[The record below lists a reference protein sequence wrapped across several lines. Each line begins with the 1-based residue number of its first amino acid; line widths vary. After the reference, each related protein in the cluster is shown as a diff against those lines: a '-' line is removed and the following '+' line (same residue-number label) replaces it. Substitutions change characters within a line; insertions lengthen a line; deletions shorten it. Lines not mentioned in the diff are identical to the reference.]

1 MLTQDDLRQWYIV
14 DGLSLR
20 QVAEKA
26 GVSDGTVRYY
36 MRRYGIPRR
45 TKSEALSGDRNPM
58 YGKVKSVEAR
68 RKTSDTLA
76 RTNADP
82 AVRARRRAAVAGDRN
97 PMYGRTHTP
106 EVCRASGER
115 LAKLWLDP
123 VFREVVAETHQRPDV
138 RQAISERAKQRT
150 GERNSFFG
158 KTHTEATKQKIS
170 RANHGRFQGENG
182 SNWQGG
188 KTTTNLLVRNSEDM
202 IRWRKNVFARDDF
215 TCQDCGKV
223 GGPLHADH
231 IRPLAVLLRENTV
244 KTLAD
249 AQACPALWDLSNGR
263 TLCVPCHKKTPSFA
277 GNFQKNFRC
286 DS

>member
-26 GVSDGTVRYY
+26 GVSAGTIRYY

-58 YGKVKSVEAR
+58 HGKVKPEDVR
-68 RKTSDTLA
+68 RRTSETLA

-82 AVRARRRAAVAGDRN
+82 AVRARRSAASKGDRN
-97 PMYGRTHTP
+97 PMYGRTHTE
-106 EVCRASGER
+106 EVKEASKQR
-115 LAKLWLDP
+115 LAAARSNP
-123 VFREVVAETHQRPDV
+123 AFQEAHREAMAQPEV
-138 RQAISERAKQRT
+138 RQAISESAKQRT
-150 GERNSFFG
+150 RERNPFFG
-158 KTHTEATKQKIS
+158 KTHTEATKRKLSQ
-170 RANHGRFQGENG
+170 ANKGRFQGANG

-188 KTTTNLLVRNSEDM
+188 KTSVNHLVRNSEDM
-202 IRWRKNVFARDDF
+202 IRWRKNVFARDKF

-231 IRPLAVLLRENTV
+231 IRPLAVLLRENV
-244 KTLAD
+244 IQTLAD

-277 GNFQKNFRC
+277 GSFRKNFHAL
-286 DS
+286 S